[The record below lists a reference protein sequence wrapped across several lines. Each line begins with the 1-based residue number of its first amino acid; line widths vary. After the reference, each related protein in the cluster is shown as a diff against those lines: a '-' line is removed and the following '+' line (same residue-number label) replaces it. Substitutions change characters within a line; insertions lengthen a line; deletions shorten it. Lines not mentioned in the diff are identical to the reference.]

1 MKLISEKV
9 SYNIDKSELTI
20 VILGRVE
27 RWKETLLLAWLFA
40 WSLCGAVFFYA
51 LIYESSKEM
60 KLTLFIMLMFWVYFE
75 IKIGRTFL
83 FRKFG
88 SELIKITEEK
98 ISVKQGIKGYG
109 KADEYFI
116 ENISGLGKIE
126 RSDKSFFGFIEKSFW
141 FLGYETIG
149 FEHKN
154 KMIKFAMQL
163 TQQETTKVLNLIQQK
178 LKNK

>member
-9 SYNIDKSELTI
+9 SYNIEKNDLTI

-27 RWKETLLLAWLFA
+27 RFKETLLLVWLLAWTF
-40 WSLCGAVFFYA
+40 CGAAFLYA
-51 LIYESSKEM
+51 LYYEPTKEM
-60 KLTLFIMLMFWVYFE
+60 KLALFVMLMFWIYFE

-88 SELIKITEEK
+88 SELIRITDGK
-98 ISVKQGIKGYG
+98 LSIKQGIKGYG
-109 KADEYFI
+109 NADEYFI
-116 ENISGLGKIE
+116 DNISSFGIIE
-126 RSDKSFFGFIEKSFW
+126 RSEKSFFGFIEKSFW

-154 KMIKFAMQL
+154 KMVKFAMQL
-163 TQQETTKVLNLIQQK
+163 NQQEAAKVVGLIQQK
-178 LKNK
+178 LKK